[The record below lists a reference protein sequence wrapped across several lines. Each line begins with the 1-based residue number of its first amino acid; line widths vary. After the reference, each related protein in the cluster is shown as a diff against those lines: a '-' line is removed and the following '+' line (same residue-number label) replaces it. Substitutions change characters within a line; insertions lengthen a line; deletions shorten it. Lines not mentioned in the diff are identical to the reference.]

1 MPTSI
6 VWFRRDLRLAENPAW
21 SAGTAGSDRT
31 CALFVIDPALFDV
44 VTPARRSVLAA
55 GLGSLDRSLAR
66 LGGRL
71 RVEVGKPV
79 EVVSSVAEEIGAGEV
94 HINREVTPFGT
105 GRDREVA
112 ELVDLH
118 RSDGLYVHPPGSI
131 STDGGRA
138 YRVFG
143 PFFDRWISLAVA
155 TAPQPGSATIL
166 DLAGVGTPAPEVK
179 IGSYGEV
186 AAGERLESFVDR
198 VESYAQTRDRPDLDE
213 TSRLSVDLKYGFISP
228 KTILHA
234 VEGESPGSRAFVRQL
249 AWRDFWAH
257 LLVENPQMVSRPL
270 RDKYASVPWR
280 SDPGSVDRWKQGRT
294 GFPLVDAGMRQLLSE
309 GWMHNRVRM
318 VTASFLVKDLL
329 IDWAVGERHFRRHLL
344 DADIAQN
351 AGNWQWVAGTGAD
364 AAPYFRVFNP
374 VLQSQKFDPDGEY
387 IRRWVP
393 ELAGLPASM
402 IHEPWEVPPLDLVE
416 HGVVLGDS
424 YPDPIVDHSMAR
436 RRAIDAYRSVAG

>member
-1 MPTSI
+1 MATSI

-21 SAGTAGSDRT
+21 SAGTATDRV
-31 CALFVIDPALFDV
+31 CALFVIDPDLFDV
-44 VTPARRSVLAA
+44 VTPPRRSVLVA
-55 GLGSLDRSLAR
+55 GLESLDRSLAT

-79 EVVSSVAEEIGAGEV
+79 DVVSSVAKELGAGEV
-94 HINREVTPFGT
+94 HINREVTPFGRR
-105 GRDREVA
+105 RDKGVA

-118 RSDGLYVHPPGSI
+118 RADGLYVHPPGSV

-138 YRVFG
+138 YQVFG
-143 PFFDRWISLAVA
+143 PFFDKWSSLPMETV
-155 TAPQPGSATIL
+155 PQPGSAKIL
-166 DLAGVGTPAPEVK
+166 DHPGTGIPDPDLTV
-179 IGSYGEV
+179 GSYGEV
-186 AAGERLESFVDR
+186 AAGERLESFVER
-198 VESYAQTRDRPDLDE
+198 VESYEQTRDRPDLDE
-213 TSRLSVDLKYGFISP
+213 TSRLSVDLKYGFIGP
-228 KTILHA
+228 KTILHS
-234 VEGESPGSRAFVRQL
+234 VGGGNSGSRAFIRQL

-257 LLVENPQMVSRPL
+257 LLAENPQMVSRPL

-280 SDPGSVDRWKQGRT
+280 SDPESVRSWKQGRT
-294 GFPLVDAGMRQLLSE
+294 GYPLVDAGMRQLLAE

-329 IDWAVGERHFRRHLL
+329 IDWTVGERHFRRHLL
-344 DADIAQN
+344 DADVAQN

-393 ELAGLPASM
+393 ELGDLPASM
-402 IHEPWEVPPLDLVE
+402 IHEPWEVPPLDLAE

-424 YPDPIVDHSMAR
+424 YPDPIVDHAMAR
-436 RRAIDAYRSVAG
+436 QRAIDAYRSVAG